1 MEVVHQVQLANVA
14 EVVIQYFHEQVDD
27 FQAGKLVIRRIYAQ
41 GEIQASIPSVDKFPI
56 LVLRERERDETRRDE
71 TREKKGEE
79 V

>member
-56 LVLRERERDETRRDE
+56 LVLRERERETRRDE